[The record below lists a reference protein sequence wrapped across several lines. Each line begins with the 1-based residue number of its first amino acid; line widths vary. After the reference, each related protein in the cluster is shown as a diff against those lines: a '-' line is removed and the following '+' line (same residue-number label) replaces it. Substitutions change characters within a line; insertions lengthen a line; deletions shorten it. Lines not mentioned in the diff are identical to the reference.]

1 MTDVEARRMLGLPIG
16 IQLHPDVIRRAWKEA
31 ALRTHPD
38 RGGTPEVFVVV
49 SQAAQVLRDLD
60 GVPSAQVSS
69 RTHQSSPA
77 VHRSLRMISGPPP
90 NIPPPSFVD
99 PYYDERQRVL
109 ESMYGRLS
117 YWGRS
122 GDGLLHLWNSLYR
135 KRRKE

>member
-1 MTDVEARRMLGLPIG
+1 MTDLEARRVLGLPIG
-16 IQLHPDVIRRAWKEA
+16 IQLHPDAIKRAWKEA

-49 SQAAQVLRDLD
+49 SQAAQVLRDLA
-60 GVPSAQVSS
+60 GSPSTQVSS
-69 RTHQSSPA
+69 RTHQASPA
-77 VHRSLRMISGPPP
+77 VHRSPHMISGPSPT
-90 NIPPPSFVD
+90 IRSPSFVD

-109 ESMYGRLS
+109 ESMYGSLS

-122 GDGLLHLWNSLYR
+122 GDGLLHLWNSLYG